1 MGDNIEIQEY
11 YDNWE
16 NQSYLATL
24 MSGIALMSMIISL
37 LAYTREG
44 FFPICLFVIF
54 LGMAPLLVLISFML
68 ISLAKEANTFIVL
81 NESHRE
87 SSADIKR
94 NIKYS
99 VITNIIT
106 IALFFGG
113 VVALYEKFPI

>member
-1 MGDNIEIQEY
+1 MGENMDIQEY

-16 NQSYLATL
+16 SQSYLATL
-24 MSGIALMSMIISL
+24 MSGIALVSMIISL
-37 LAYTREG
+37 LAYTGEG
-44 FFPICLFVIF
+44 FFPMCLFMICLGV
-54 LGMAPLLVLISFML
+54 APLLVLISFML
-68 ISLAKEANTFIVL
+68 VSLAKEANTFIVL

-87 SSADIKR
+87 SSADIKK

-113 VVALYEKFPI
+113 VVALYEKFPV